1 MQRIR
6 CHYPDADAFL
16 SALSN
21 AGVEGGLEVFTT
33 TAFEPGEELLAEV
46 YFGGLPGKIVLRAV
60 GRAWHPARPRLR
72 VRAGGVIRCAGSEL
86 RKLAFLREVA
96 EGRIELPSRRR
107 HVRLPVM
114 VQVRWRRLGDHVHHM
129 AALSE
134 LSEGGALL
142 LTEAPLDVRDDV
154 VVEVL
159 PPGSEVPLEI
169 AAVVR
174 NVDHPEGVGLAFV
187 ARDAGGVHR
196 LREIIRR
203 ITEE

>member
-16 SALSN
+16 AALDN
-21 AGVEGGLEVFTT
+21 APIPGGLEVFTT
-33 TAFEPGEELLAEV
+33 TPFEAGEELLAEV
-46 YFGGLPGKIVLRAV
+46 YYGGLPGKVVVRAV
-60 GRAWHPARPRLR
+60 GQSWHPARPRLR
-72 VRAGGVIRCAGSEL
+72 VRAGGLIRCAGSEL

-114 VQVRWRRLGDHVHHM
+114 VQVRWRRLGDHVHHV

-142 LTEAPLDVRDDV
+142 LTAEPVEVGSDV

-159 PPGSEVPLEI
+159 PPGSEIPLEI

-174 NVDHPEGVGLAFV
+174 NTDHPEGVGLEFV

-203 ITEE
+203 IIEQ